1 MNNSI
6 HHFEGIF
13 NRLNRLNEKFTNSLP
28 QKYLCHIVSII
39 AAVFCLGYK
48 GKTVNFEL
56 YSDYH
61 RTTISRFLRDE
72 RWDDAPLAAAMKAL
86 AVNTVYD
93 LSRRSGMPVL
103 AIIDDTISS
112 KTIPSSKAKHP
123 IESAYFHFSHL
134 KKKQDYGH
142 RAVAV
147 LLSCNGITLLYSI
160 EMYDKTMS
168 KIGLVEQIARE
179 LPEVPNGGYLLCD
192 SWYVCGDVI
201 ETFAAKGFCTVGA
214 LKTNRVVYP
223 ACGKMNAADY
233 ARLLIDE
240 HGKTL
245 FDIVTVRKQK
255 YYVYRYEGK
264 LNGIQ
269 NGVVLLT
276 YPVGAFGK
284 ESALRAFISTDTSL
298 STEEILALYVN
309 RWEIEVFFR
318 TVKNK
323 NAFDKYQIRSA
334 LGIRRFWMMTSL
346 AYLLACLESDTYDPE
361 DGYRKMSDL
370 VKCDMISN
378 LFDLAKAT
386 EDKSA
391 FLDMV
396 A

>member
-6 HHFEGIF
+6 YHFEGIF
-13 NRLNRLNEKFTNSLP
+13 NRLNEKFTNLLP
-28 QKYLCHIVSII
+28 KKYLCHIISII

-72 RWDDAPLAAAMKAL
+72 RWDDAPLAAAMKAIV
-86 AVNTVYD
+86 VNTVYD
-93 LSRRSGMPVL
+93 ESCRTGKPILV
-103 AIIDDTISS
+103 IIDDTISS

-142 RAVAV
+142 QAVAV
-147 LLSCNGITLLYSI
+147 LLSCNGVTLLYSI
-160 EMYDKTMS
+160 EMYDKTVS

-179 LPEVPNGGYLLCD
+179 LPEAPNGGYLLCD
-192 SWYVCGDVI
+192 SWYVCGDII
-201 ETFAAKGFCTVGA
+201 ETFASKGFCTVSA

-223 ACGKMNAADY
+223 ACGKMNVADH
-233 ARLLIDE
+233 ARFLSDE
-240 HGKTL
+240 QGKTL

-255 YYVYRYEGK
+255 YYVYRYEGR
-264 LNGIQ
+264 LNGIK

-284 ESALRAFISTDTSL
+284 ESTLRAFISTDTSL

-323 NAFDKYQIRSA
+323 YAFDKYQIRSA
-334 LGIRRFWMMTSL
+334 LGIRRFWLITSL

-361 DGYRKMSDL
+361 DGYRKMSAL
-370 VKCDMISN
+370 VHRDQMSN
-378 LFDLAKAT
+378 IYDLAKTAK
-386 EDKSA
+386 DKSA
-391 FLDMV
+391 FLEMV

>member
-1 MNNSI
+1 
-6 HHFEGIF
+6 
-13 NRLNRLNEKFTNSLP
+13 
-28 QKYLCHIVSII
+28 
-39 AAVFCLGYK
+39 
-48 GKTVNFEL
+48 
-56 YSDYH
+56 
-61 RTTISRFLRDE
+61 
-72 RWDDAPLAAAMKAL
+72 
-86 AVNTVYD
+86 
-93 LSRRSGMPVL
+93 
-103 AIIDDTISS
+103 
-112 KTIPSSKAKHP
+112 
-123 IESAYFHFSHL
+123 
-134 KKKQDYGH
+134 
-142 RAVAV
+142 
-147 LLSCNGITLLYSI
+147 
-160 EMYDKTMS
+160 
-168 KIGLVEQIARE
+168 
-179 LPEVPNGGYLLCD
+179 
-192 SWYVCGDVI
+192 
-201 ETFAAKGFCTVGA
+201 
-214 LKTNRVVYP
+214 
-223 ACGKMNAADY
+223 MNAADY

-240 HGKTL
+240 HVKTL

-323 NAFDKYQIRSA
+323 YAFDKYQIRSA

-370 VKCDMISN
+370 VKRVMISN